1 MNQVID
7 KIIKRNG
14 AIVPFERKHIFSAL
28 EKAFYSENITDL
40 VLVANLADQVV
51 NEVSNRADLSQP
63 LHVEV
68 VQDIVEEILMKTGH
82 YKVAKNYIIYRETH
96 QKVREEKT
104 IEEIK
109 DGKLT
114 LSSDL
119 SSEVFDPVYIE
130 KRLHLLSF
138 QLENIDVN
146 AICQSVIKQV
156 YRGITKDDL
165 NKIVL
170 NSIRERIENHSD
182 YTLLSSRYALDLLS
196 KKIIDSHITDADY
209 QAKYSQAFSSYIRKG
224 VKLEMLNQEFLTFDL
239 DQLSQAIASK
249 NDLKF
254 KYLGVQIVQDRYLLR
269 DRSTSREVYELP
281 QWFWMRV
288 AMGLSL
294 KEEQRE
300 KRAIE
305 FYNVLSSMDFVSST
319 PTLFNSGTLHS
330 QMSSCYINI
339 TDDSL
344 KGIFKLFSDNAM
356 LSKWAGGIGT
366 DWTPVRATGSRIH
379 GTNGESQGVIPFI
392 KIFNDTA
399 LAVNQGG
406 KRKGAMCAYMEV
418 WHLDFEQYIE
428 LKKNTGDERRRAHD
442 INTACWIPDLFM
454 QRLQNKEDW
463 TFFCPSDVP
472 ELHDLYGKEFKEK
485 YEYYESLNLPRAKKI
500 NSFDLWRKML
510 TMLFETGHPWFTFK
524 DPINLRSPQDHV
536 GVVHSSN
543 LCTEITLN
551 TSKDETAVCNLGSI
565 NLANM
570 VSEGQLNEEKVAK
583 TVRTG
588 IRMLDNVIDNN
599 YYPTPESEKANFR
612 HRAIGLGMMGYQDA
626 LYQLNIQFDTEDNLS
641 FSDRSMEMISYY
653 AILASSELAK
663 ERGAYETF
671 KGSKWDRGIFP
682 YDTLAL
688 LEEHRGETLDL
699 DKQITMDW
707 DYVKSHVK
715 TYGMR
720 NSNTMAIAPTATIAN
735 IAGVYPCAEPAFKNI
750 YMKENLSGNF
760 IVINDALIDRLS
772 QHGLWNEHMLKQIK
786 LHNGSIQEIPEIPLE
801 IRNLFKETFD
811 IDMQWII
818 RAASR
823 RGKWIDQAAST
834 NIFVNS
840 TSGKYLNDIYTLAW
854 TSGLKTTYYLR
865 SLGATQVLK
874 TTSEAETS
882 INEPVQ
888 SEKPVIKAESTTMTA
903 TESKDQDNS
912 SPELMMCKLDD
923 PSCEACQ

>member
-1 MNQVID
+1 MKQVID

-14 AIVPFERKHIFSAL
+14 AIVPFERKLIFSAL
-28 EKAFYSENITDL
+28 EKAFYSENVTDL
-40 VLVANLADQVV
+40 VLIANLADQVV
-51 NEVSNRADLSQP
+51 NEVTLNNENIEN
-63 LHVEV
+63 LHVET
-68 VQDIVEEILMKTGH
+68 VQDIVEETLMKNGH
-82 YKVAKNYIIYRETH
+82 YKVAKAYIIYRETH
-96 QKVREEKT
+96 KKVREEKT

-114 LSSDL
+114 LSNEANN
-119 SSEVFDPVYIE
+119 EVFDPVYIE

-138 QLENIDVN
+138 QLDHININ
-146 AICQSVIKQV
+146 EICSSVLKQV
-156 YRGITKDDL
+156 YKGITKDDL

-170 NSIRERIENHSD
+170 NAIRERIEQHPNYS
-182 YTLLSSRYALDLLS
+182 LLSSRYTLDLLS
-196 KKIIDSHITDADY
+196 NKIINAHLTDADY
-209 QAKYSQAFSSYIRKG
+209 QKMYQNAFIKYIEKG
-224 VKLEMLNQEFLTFDL
+224 VKLDMLNEEFLSFNL
-239 DQLSQAIASK
+239 EKLSKGLNTK

-254 KYLGVQIVQDRYLLR
+254 KYLGIQIIQDRYLLR
-269 DRSTSREVYELP
+269 DRSTNRDIYELP

-288 AMGLSL
+288 AMGLAL
-294 KEEQRE
+294 KENERE
-300 KRAIE
+300 NRALE
-305 FYNVLSSMDFVSST
+305 FYEVLSNMDFISST

-339 TDDSL
+339 SDDSL

-366 DWTPVRATGSRIH
+366 DWTPVRATGSRIK

-418 WHLDFEQYIE
+418 WHLDFEQYLE

-454 QRLQNKEDW
+454 QRLNKKEDW

-472 ELHDLYGKEFKEK
+472 DLHDLYGKEFKEK
-485 YEYYESLNLPRAKKI
+485 YEYYESLNLPRSRKI

-551 TSKDETAVCNLGSI
+551 TSNNETAVCNLGSI
-565 NLANM
+565 NL
-570 VSEGQLNEEKVAK
+570 GQMIGNGKLNEEKLAK
-583 TVRTG
+583 TIRTG

-599 YYPTPESEKANFR
+599 YYPTPESKTANLR

-626 LYQLNIQFDTEDNLS
+626 LYQLNIPFDSDENLG
-641 FSDRSMEMISYY
+641 FADKSMEMISYY

-663 ERGAYETF
+663 ERGSYETF
-671 KGSKWDRGIFP
+671 KGSKWDRGILP
-682 YDTLAL
+682 YDTLSI
-688 LEEHRGETLDL
+688 LEEHRGESLDL

-707 DYVKSHVK
+707 DYVKSHIRSF
-715 TYGMR
+715 GMR

-760 IVINDALIDRLS
+760 IVINEYLVEELE
-772 QHGLWNEHMLKQIK
+772 QKGLWTNYILKQIK
-786 LHNGSIQEIPEIPLE
+786 LHNGSIQEIPEISE
-801 IRNLFKETFD
+801 DIRSLFKETFD
-811 IDMQWII
+811 IHMKWII

-823 RGKWIDQAAST
+823 RAKWIDQSAST
-834 NIFVNS
+834 NIFVNT
-840 TSGKYLNDIYTLAW
+840 TSGKYLNDIYSLAW
-854 TSGLKTTYYLR
+854 TTGLKTTYYLR
-865 SLGATQVLK
+865 SLGATQISK
-874 TTSEAETS
+874 TSADVESTSKEPELET
-882 INEPVQ
+882 
-888 SEKPVIKAESTTMTA
+888 KPTIKAESVSLSTNN
-903 TESKDQDNS
+903 TENGQL
-912 SPELMMCKLDD
+912 ELMMCKLND
-923 PSCEACQ
+923 PTCEACE

>member
-1 MNQVID
+1 M
-7 KIIKRNG
+7 
-14 AIVPFERKHIFSAL
+14 
-28 EKAFYSENITDL
+28 
-40 VLVANLADQVV
+40 
-51 NEVSNRADLSQP
+51 
-63 LHVEV
+63 
-68 VQDIVEEILMKTGH
+68 
-82 YKVAKNYIIYRETH
+82 
-96 QKVREEKT
+96 
-104 IEEIK
+104 
-109 DGKLT
+109 
-114 LSSDL
+114 
-119 SSEVFDPVYIE
+119 
-130 KRLHLLSF
+130 
-138 QLENIDVN
+138 
-146 AICQSVIKQV
+146 
-156 YRGITKDDL
+156 
-165 NKIVL
+165 
-170 NSIRERIENHSD
+170 
-182 YTLLSSRYALDLLS
+182 
-196 KKIIDSHITDADY
+196 
-209 QAKYSQAFSSYIRKG
+209 
-224 VKLEMLNQEFLTFDL
+224 KLEMLNQDFLTFDL
-239 DQLSQAIASK
+239 DELSQAIAAK

-254 KYLGVQIVQDRYLLR
+254 KYLGIQIVQDRYLLR

-288 AMGLSL
+288 AMGLAL

-463 TFFCPSDVP
+463 TFFCPADVP
-472 ELHDLYGKEFKEK
+472 ELHDLYGTEFKEK
-485 YEYYESLNLPRAKKI
+485 YEYYESLNLPRARKI

-565 NLANM
+565 NLSNM
-570 VSEGQLNEEKVAK
+570 VADGQLNEEKIAK

-599 YYPTPESEKANFR
+599 YYPTPESEKANLR

-641 FSDRSMEMISYY
+641 YADRSMEMISYY

-671 KGSKWDRGIFP
+671 KGSKWDRGILP
-682 YDTLAL
+682 YDTLAI
-688 LEEHRGETLDL
+688 LEEHRGESLDL

-707 DYVKSHVK
+707 DYVKSHIK
-715 TYGMR
+715 SYGMR

-760 IVINDALIDRLS
+760 IVINDALIDRLT
-772 QHGLWNEHMLKQIK
+772 QQGLWNDHMLKQIK
-786 LHNGSIQEIPEIPLE
+786 LHNGSIQEIPEVPLE

-854 TSGLKTTYYLR
+854 NSGLKTTYYLR

-874 TTSEAETS
+874 TSSEAETAV
-882 INEPVQ
+882 NEPVADN
-888 SEKPVIKAESTTMTA
+888 KPVINAESTTMT
-903 TESKDQDNS
+903 TDSTPSNLGNS
-912 SPELMMCKLDD
+912 NPEPELMMCKLDD

>member
-14 AIVPFERKHIFSAL
+14 AVVSFERKHIFSAL

-40 VLVANLADQVV
+40 VLIANLADQVV
-51 NEVSNRADLSQP
+51 NEVMNRADFSQP

-96 QKVREEKT
+96 QKFREEKT

-114 LSSDL
+114 LSSDS
-119 SSEVFDPVYIE
+119 SSEVFDPIYIE
-130 KRLHLLSF
+130 KRLHLLAF
-138 QLENIDVN
+138 QLENIDVR
-146 AICQSVIKQV
+146 AICQAVIKQV
-156 YRGITKDDL
+156 YRGITKEDL

-170 NSIRERIENHSD
+170 NSIRERIEKHPNYS
-182 YTLLSSRYALDLLS
+182 LLSSRYALDLLS
-196 KKIIDSHITDADY
+196 KKIIDSHITDSDY
-209 QAKYSQAFSSYIRKG
+209 QTKYSQAFSSYIQKG
-224 VKLEMLNQEFLTFDL
+224 VKLDMLNKEFLTFDM
-239 DQLSQAIASK
+239 DQLSQAIISK

-254 KYLGVQIVQDRYLLR
+254 KYLGIQIVQDRYLLR
-269 DRSTSREVYELP
+269 DRSTSRDVFELP

-294 KEEQRE
+294 KEDQRE

-485 YEYYESLNLPRAKKI
+485 YEYYESLNLPRARKI

-570 VSEGQLNEEKVAK
+570 VTDGKLNEEKIAK

-599 YYPTPESEKANFR
+599 YYPTPESEKANLR

-626 LYQLNIQFDTEDNLS
+626 LYELNIQFDSIENLN
-641 FSDRSMEMISYY
+641 FSDQSMEMVSYY

-663 ERGAYETF
+663 ERGFYETF
-671 KGSKWDRGIFP
+671 KGSKWDRGILP
-682 YDTLAL
+682 YDTLEI

-699 DKQITMDW
+699 DKQTTMDW
-707 DYVKSHVK
+707 DYVKSHIK
-715 TYGMR
+715 MHGMR

-760 IVINDALIDRLS
+760 IVINSALIDRLS
-772 QHGLWNEHMLKQIK
+772 QHGLWNDHMLKQIK
-786 LHNGSIQEIPEIPLE
+786 LHNGSIQEIPEIPIE

-874 TTSEAETS
+874 TSTQAETS

-888 SEKPVIKAESTTMTA
+888 SEKPVIKAESTSMT
-903 TESKDQDNS
+903 TDSNDQDHS
-912 SPELMMCKLDD
+912 DSELMMCKLDD
-923 PSCEACQ
+923 PTCEACQ

>member
-1 MNQVID
+1 MNQVIER
-7 KIIKRNG
+7 IIKRNG
-14 AIVPFERKHIFSAL
+14 SVVQFDRKLIFSAL

-51 NEVSNRADLSQP
+51 NEITHRSDLSKP
-63 LHVEV
+63 ISVEL
-68 VQDIVEEILMKTGH
+68 VQDIVEEILMKNGH
-82 YKVAKNYIIYRETH
+82 YKVAKAYIIYRETH
-96 QKVREEKT
+96 KKVRQEKT

-114 LSSDL
+114 LSSDV
-119 SSEVFDPVYIE
+119 STEVFDPVYIE
-130 KRLHLLSF
+130 KRLNLLSF
-138 QLENIDVN
+138 QLTNIDVSD
-146 AICQSVIKQV
+146 ICSSVIKQV
-156 YRGITKDDL
+156 YKGITKDDL

-170 NSIRERIENHSD
+170 NSIRERIELHPD
-182 YTLLSSRYALDLLS
+182 YTYLSSRYAMDLMS
-196 KKIIDSHITDADY
+196 KKIIDSHVTDSDY
-209 QAKYSQAFSSYIRKG
+209 QEKYRQGFSSYIRKG
-224 VKLEMLNQEFLTFDL
+224 VKLEMLNEEFLTFDL
-239 DQLSQAIASK
+239 DKLASAVMVK
-249 NDLKF
+249 HDLHF
-254 KYLGVQIVQDRYLLR
+254 KYLGIQIIQDRYLLR
-269 DRSTSREVYELP
+269 DRSTERDVYELP

-288 AMGLSL
+288 AMGLTL
-294 KEEQRE
+294 KEDQRE

-305 FYNVLSSMDFVSST
+305 FYNVLSNMDFVSST

-339 TDDSL
+339 SDDSL

-418 WHLDFEQYIE
+418 WHLDFEQFLE
-428 LKKNTGDERRRAHD
+428 LKKNTGDERRRTHD

-454 QRLQNKEDW
+454 QRLKEKADW
-463 TFFCPSDVP
+463 TYFCPSDVP
-472 ELHDLYGKEFKEK
+472 DLHDLYGKEFKER

-551 TSKDETAVCNLGSI
+551 TSNDETAVCNLGSI

-570 VSEGQLNEEKVAK
+570 ISDGKLNEEKVAK
-583 TVRTG
+583 TVRIG

-599 YYPTPESEKANFR
+599 YYPTSESEKANLK
-612 HRAIGLGMMGYQDA
+612 HRAVGLGLMGYQDA
-626 LYQLNIQFDTEDNLS
+626 LYQLGISYDSEENMAFADV
-641 FSDRSMEMISYY
+641 SMEMISYY
-653 AILASSELAK
+653 AILASSELSK
-663 ERGAYETF
+663 ERGSYETF
-671 KGSKWDRGIFP
+671 KGSKWDRGILP
-682 YDTLAL
+682 YDTLAI
-688 LEEHRGETLDL
+688 LEQHRGQSLDL

-707 DYVKSHVK
+707 DYVKSHIK
-715 TYGMR
+715 SFGMR

-760 IVINDALIDRLS
+760 IVINESLIDALS
-772 QHGLWNEHMLKQIK
+772 KKGLWNEHMLKQIK
-786 LHNGSIQEIPEIPLE
+786 LYNGSIQEIPEVPEAL
-801 IRNLFKETFD
+801 RSLYKETFE
-811 IDMQWII
+811 IDMLWII

-823 RGKWIDQAAST
+823 RSKWIDQSAST

-840 TSGKYLNDIYTLAW
+840 TSGKYLNDIYSLAW
-854 TSGLKTTYYLR
+854 ESGLKTTYYLR
-865 SLGATQVLK
+865 SLGATQVTK
-874 TTSEAETS
+874 TSSEVSVSDNAPNHS
-882 INEPVQ
+882 D
-888 SEKPVIKAESTTMTA
+888 KPTIKAESV
-903 TESKDQDNS
+903 SVD
-912 SPELMMCKLDD
+912 SPSQTPAQEPEVMMCKLND

>member
-1 MNQVID
+1 MKKTID
-7 KIIKRNG
+7 KIVKRNG
-14 AIVPFERKHIFSAL
+14 MVVSFDRKLIFSAL

-40 VLVANLADQVV
+40 VLVANLVDQVV
-51 NEVSNRADLSQP
+51 NEVSARLDDEAYLS
-63 LHVEV
+63 VEV
-68 VQDIVEEILMKTGH
+68 VQDIVEEMLMKNGH
-82 YKVAKNYIIYRETH
+82 YKVAKAYIIYRETH
-96 QKVREEKT
+96 KKVREERT

-114 LSSDL
+114 LSNETT
-119 SSEVFDPVYIE
+119 SEVFDPVYIE

-138 QLENIDVN
+138 NLDQLSIDG
-146 AICQSVIKQV
+146 ICASVLKQV
-156 YRGITKDDL
+156 YKGIRKEDL

-170 NSIRERIENHSD
+170 NSIRELIEQHPN
-182 YTLLSSRYALDLLS
+182 YALLSSRYALDLLS
-196 KKIIDSHITDADY
+196 KKIIDAHITDSDY
-209 QAKYSQAFSSYIRKG
+209 QKKYQEGFIDYIQKG
-224 VKLEMLNQEFLTFDL
+224 VKLEMLNPEFLTFDL
-239 DQLSQAIASK
+239 QKLSQGIQAK

-254 KYLGVQIVQDRYLLR
+254 KYLGIQIVQDRYLLR
-269 DRSTSREVYELP
+269 DRSTSRDVYELP
-281 QWFWMRV
+281 QWFWLRV

-294 KEEQRE
+294 KETNRE
-300 KRAIE
+300 ERALE
-305 FYNVLSSMDFVSST
+305 FYTILSQMDFVSST

-406 KRKGAMCAYMEV
+406 KRKGAMCAYMET
-418 WHLDFEQYIE
+418 WHLDFEQFLE

-454 QRLQNKEDW
+454 QRLREKKDW

-472 ELHDLYGKEFKEK
+472 DLHDLYGKDFQKR
-485 YEYYESLNLPRAKKI
+485 YEYYESLNLPRAKTI

-551 TSKDETAVCNLGSI
+551 TSSNETAVCNLGSI
-565 NLANM
+565 NLGQM
-570 VSEGQLNEEKVAK
+570 VENGQLNEEKIAK
-583 TVRTG
+583 TVRSG

-599 YYPTPESEKANFR
+599 YYPTEESKYANLK
-612 HRAIGLGMMGYQDA
+612 HRAVGLGMMGYQDA
-626 LYQLNIQFDTEDNLS
+626 LYQLNITFDTEENLN
-641 FSDRSMEMISYY
+641 FADRSMEMVSYY

-663 ERGAYETF
+663 DRGVYETF
-671 KGSKWDRGIFP
+671 KGSKWDRGILP
-682 YDTLAL
+682 YDTLAI
-688 LEEHRGETLDL
+688 LEEHRGEALDV
-699 DKQITMDW
+699 DKQTTMDW
-707 DYVKSHVK
+707 TTVRNHIAQH
-715 TYGMR
+715 GMR

-760 IVINDALIDRLS
+760 IVINVYLVEALS
-772 QHGLWNEHMLKQIK
+772 NEGLWTPQMLKQIK
-786 LHNGSIQEIPEIPLE
+786 LHNGSIQEIPEIPSE
-801 IRNLFKETFD
+801 IRSLFKETFD
-811 IDMQWII
+811 IDMAWII
-818 RAASR
+818 KAAAR
-823 RGKWIDQAAST
+823 RGKWIDQSAST

-854 TSGLKTTYYLR
+854 NSGLKTTYYLR

-874 TTSEAETS
+874 TTGQAETA
-882 INEPVQ
+882 INEPETQ
-888 SEKPVIKAESTTMTA
+888 EKPTLSAESISVA
-903 TESKDQDNS
+903 KKENNDQQ
-912 SPELMMCKLDD
+912 PELMMCKLND
-923 PSCEACQ
+923 PTCEACE